1 MNITH
6 RELVGKTVNLAET
19 IKWLQEIEVIPVLK
33 NCIKCLGGHMRLIE
47 YKNTF
52 RWKCK
57 ACSTAPSI
65 FKDTIFF
72 NNKLDLARLLDLA
85 YYWSQDLNQQKVM
98 HELKF
103 SGHKTISKWYNK
115 LQKLSYIILK
125 ENSRGRIG
133 GPGHVIEIDESKFS
147 KRKYNVGRIPRSPWV
162 VGGIDINTRE

>member
-6 RELVGKTVNLAET
+6 RELIGKTANLVET

-33 NCIKCLGGHMRLIE
+33 NCIKCLRGHMRLIE

-57 ACSTAPSI
+57 VCSTAASI

-72 NNKLDLARLLDLA
+72 NNKLDLTRLLDLA

-98 HELKF
+98 QELKF
-103 SGHKTISKWYNK
+103 SGYKTISKWHNI
-115 LQKLSYIILK
+115 LQKFSYIILK
-125 ENSRGRIG
+125 KNSRGRIG
-133 GPGHVIEIDESKFS
+133 GPGHVIEIMKANLAKESIMSGEFQEV
-147 KRKYNVGRIPRSPWV
+147 RGL
-162 VGGIDINTRE
+162 